1 MSKQAI
7 SLSYL
12 YGGKWIGFSDQT
24 KSTMDCLKIKTSSN
38 ESFYLQYRTW
48 NKGMNGYYPYVKS
61 TENDYAGSQVSQFN
75 NFRFKHTGMMV
86 RS

>member
-48 NKGMNGYYPYVKS
+48 NKGMNGYYPIMQVL
-61 TENDYAGSQVSQFN
+61 QVSQFN

>member
-48 NKGMNGYYPYVKS
+48 NKGMNGYYPYEKVLFAKFLTTVLQNKFS
-61 TENDYAGSQVSQFN
+61 
-75 NFRFKHTGMMV
+75 RFPDI
-86 RS
+86 RL

>member
-48 NKGMNGYYPYVKS
+48 NKGMNGYYPYVKVLK
-61 TENDYAGSQVSQFN
+61 TIMQVLQVSQFN

>member
-1 MSKQAI
+1 LSKQAI

-48 NKGMNGYYPYVKS
+48 NKGMNGYYPYEKVLK
-61 TENDYAGSQVSQFN
+61 TIMQVLQVSQFN